1 MGRRLKIRVTF
12 LFLLTAACAS
22 GIPPLRA
29 DTAGETAVPQ
39 EAAAPREPSAVPE
52 AASPKALSPG
62 TAELPPSLQGAV
74 RERKGGRQVKS
85 VSVGM
90 LQEGGFTEL
99 FPNGRRTG
107 YGYEYLQEIAFRSG
121 WDIHYVDARNRAAL
135 ISLLEAGE
143 IDVLMGMTKTKERE
157 QILLYPTLPQGSR
170 YYYIYIHPYGSKRI
184 ERGNAQSVNGA
195 RIGVDRGSVSP
206 RLLAD
211 WALVNGVEPVVAEYD
226 DDRQKWDDL
235 AAGLLDGV
243 VANDMRLNS
252 HEVPLFTVGSTDFY
266 FTVSKR
272 RPDLLDDIN
281 RAQESLMEMRPFYDE
296 NLKQRYFT
304 AAVNRQGLAP
314 AEAAWARARGR
325 IRIGYLD
332 GFLPVSANIRGK
344 IEGVYS
350 LIEQTLA
357 GNFGIEIESI
367 PYASEDTLLAALRG
381 QEIDAVFP
389 YLFNYAL
396 AEEDGII
403 LSSSPIRIPGIVIQ
417 RSDFKRQVQTVA
429 VLKDGSLMKL
439 ASRIAYP
446 NASILECSSMKNCL
460 KAINSGRADLLLI
473 SNYRLSLIAKN
484 FYSFPDL
491 QMKPNRES
499 LDLCFAV
506 SRDKPVLME
515 ILNKA
520 IAAMNTGDS
529 DSILFSAMSYGYGY
543 SFGEFVHDNAIP
555 LMGGVTFIILLFACF
570 LHYRLAQEQER
581 KRALEQMNTELE
593 ATKEALEI
601 SSSAAKQASRAK
613 SEFLSKMSH
622 DIRTPLN
629 AIIGFSNL
637 LLSRDGGREQ
647 VQDQVGKILLSAD
660 HLLGLVND
668 VLDVSKIESGAMTL
682 NAADFRLSELIASVE
697 QIIRPLAEGK
707 QQDLTVEL
715 DEDGEFFAD
724 SGRIRQVLLN
734 LLSNA
739 VKYTGSGGRIRF
751 RVDNGPSPAP
761 QRRNVS
767 FVVADN
773 GRGMSDEYMK
783 TLFTPFSREQ
793 RPEES
798 TEVGTGLGLPI
809 VKNLV
814 NLMGGTV
821 CVESCLHQG
830 TAFTVRLPLLVSE
843 SAAGADGSAGSAS
856 GAAGADGA
864 GSAGSGTSTA
874 GRESSGTGAQGGSA
888 AGDSMP
894 GIAGQAGRLLSG
906 HEKPLEGL
914 HILAAEDNELNT
926 EILQAYL
933 TINGAELT
941 VAENGRELLDI
952 FCAAKPG
959 SFDAILMDIQ
969 MPVMNGLD
977 ATRALRALDRPDA
990 QSIPVIAMSANAFS
1004 DDVTASLEAGMN
1016 AHIAKPL
1023 EIAALLKALEE
1034 TKVRRDGAE

>member
-1 MGRRLKIRVTF
+1 MGRRLKIRMTF
-12 LFLLTAACAS
+12 LFLLTAACTCVCTV
-22 GIPPLRA
+22 PLWA
-29 DTAGETAVPQ
+29 AG
-39 EAAAPREPSAVPE
+39 
-52 AASPKALSPG
+52 
-62 TAELPPSLQGAV
+62 
-74 RERKGGRQVKS
+74 ERKGGRQVKT

-99 FPNGRRTG
+99 LPNGRRTG
-107 YGYEYLQEIAFRSG
+107 YGYEYLQEVAFRSG
-121 WDIHYVDARNRAAL
+121 WNIHYVDAQHRNVL
-135 ISLLEAGE
+135 LSLLEAGE

-157 QILLYPTLPQGSR
+157 QMLLYPTLPQGSR
-170 YYYIYIHPYGSKRI
+170 YYYIYIHPYGSDRI
-184 ERGNAQSVNGA
+184 ERGNAQSVDGA

-211 WALVNGVEPVVAEYD
+211 WAQVNGVEPVVVEYD
-226 DDRQKWDDL
+226 DDRQKWDEL
-235 AAGLLDGV
+235 AAGRLDGV

-272 RPDLLDDIN
+272 RPDLLEDIN
-281 RAQESLMEMRPFYDE
+281 RAQESLMEMRPFYAE

-350 LIEQTLA
+350 ILEQTLV
-357 GNFGIEIESI
+357 GNFGLEIESI
-367 PYASEDTLLAALRG
+367 PYTSEDTLLAALRG

-389 YLFNYAL
+389 YLFNYTL

-403 LSSSPIRIPGIVIQ
+403 LSSSPVRIPGIVIQ

-446 NASILECSSMKNCL
+446 EAMLFEAATIKSCL
-460 KAINSGRADLLLI
+460 MAIDSGKADLLLI

-484 FYSFPDL
+484 FYAFPDL

-520 IAAMNTGDS
+520 IAMMNTGDS
-529 DSILFSAMSYGYGY
+529 DSILFSAMNYGYGY
-543 SFGEFVHDNAIP
+543 SFGEFVHDHAIP
-555 LMGGVTFIILLFACF
+555 LMGAITFIILLFACF
-570 LHYRLAQEQER
+570 LHYRLAKEQER
-581 KRALEQMNTELE
+581 KRVLEQMNAELE

-637 LLSRDGGREQ
+637 LLSRDGGRQQ

-682 NAADFRLSELIASVE
+682 NAADFRLSELVASVE

-707 QQDLTVEL
+707 QQHFTVEL
-715 DEDGEFFAD
+715 DEDGVFFAD
-724 SGRIRQVLLN
+724 KGRIRQVLLN

-739 VKYTGSGGRIRF
+739 VKYTGAGGRVRF
-751 RVDNGPSPAP
+751 CVSSEPSPAP

-809 VKNLV
+809 VKNLA

-821 CVESCLHQG
+821 SVESSLHQG
-830 TAFTVRLPLLVSE
+830 TTFTVHLPLLVSE
-843 SAAGADGSAGSAS
+843 SASGGSR
-856 GAAGADGA
+856 
-864 GSAGSGTSTA
+864 TSTA
-874 GRESSGTGAQGGSA
+874 GGESSGTGAQGDSA

-894 GIAGQAGRLLSG
+894 GIARRAEPYLSG
-906 HEKPLEGL
+906 SQKPLAGL

-933 TINGAELT
+933 TINGADLT

-952 FCAAKPG
+952 FCNAQPG

-990 QSIPVIAMSANAFS
+990 KSIPIIAMSANAFS
-1004 DDVTASLEAGMN
+1004 EDVAASFEAGMN

-1034 TKVRRDGAE
+1034 TKAS